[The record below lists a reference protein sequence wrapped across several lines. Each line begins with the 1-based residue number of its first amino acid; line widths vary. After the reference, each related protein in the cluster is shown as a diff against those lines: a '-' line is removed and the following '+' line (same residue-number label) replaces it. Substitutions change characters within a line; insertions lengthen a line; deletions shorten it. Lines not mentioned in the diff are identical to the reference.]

1 MTIMNKPLAELRA
14 DYARSALRETGVDP
28 DPLRQFRHWL
38 EEAVAAE
45 LPEPNAMTLATV
57 DADGRPKARVV
68 LLKGLDNAGFLF
80 FTHYTSAKGQQLAAN
95 PHAALV
101 FLWHELERQVRIEGV
116 VEPLPRAES
125 EAYFRSRPRASQLG
139 ALASRQ
145 SAVVAN
151 REILEQRF
159 EQLERWHAGGAIPMP
174 EQWGGYRLLPAL
186 IEFWQGR
193 PGRLHDRL
201 CYRRRE
207 EGGWLLERLEP

>member
-1 MTIMNKPLAELRA
+1 MNKPLAELRA

-28 DPLRQFRHWL
+28 DPLQQFRHWL

-68 LLKGLDNAGFLF
+68 LLKGLDDAGFLF
-80 FTHYTSAKGQQLAAN
+80 FTHYTSAKGRQLAAN

-101 FLWHELERQVRIEGV
+101 FLWHELERQVRIEGA
-116 VEPLPRAES
+116 VELLPRAEA

-159 EQLERWHAGGAIPMP
+159 EQLERWHAGGAVPMP
-174 EQWGGYRLLPAL
+174 EQWGGYRLLPTL
-186 IEFWQGR
+186 LEFWQGR